1 MADMPDL
8 ESHESID
15 EQEEIE
21 ATMNAAVPKI
31 PIATGSLKPGPAA
44 PETAATSG
52 KGEKPEIKAEPP
64 SNSYVKGL
72 EKDSKD
78 GESPKK
84 PDSDKQVSVTPELK
98 EQPQALRQ
106 SGDQNNTRQL
116 GKDMGLEEHAPP
128 EALRQSGDQNNT
140 RQLGGDMGLEE
151 QAPPQALPQSGD
163 QNNARQLGEDM
174 GLEEQATPEA
184 LPQSED
190 QNNTRQLGEDLG
202 LEEQAPPEALRQS
215 EEEQKQSEGNS
226 LPKRK
231 YQDTDNDSLAT
242 PAKKPKLMDP

>member
-21 ATMNAAVPKI
+21 ATMNAAVKKK
-31 PIATGSLKPGPAA
+31 PIATGSEKPGPAA

-84 PDSDKQVSVTPELK
+84 PDSDQEANVTPELK
-98 EQPQALRQ
+98 EQAPPEALGQ

-116 GKDMGLEEHAPP
+116 GGDMGLGEQAPP
-128 EALRQSGDQNNT
+128 EALCQSGDQNNT

-151 QAPPQALPQSGD
+151 QAPPQAL
-163 QNNARQLGEDM
+163 
-174 GLEEQATPEA
+174 
-184 LPQSED
+184 
-190 QNNTRQLGEDLG
+190 
-202 LEEQAPPEALRQS
+202 RQS
-215 EEEQKQSEGNS
+215 EEEQKQSKGNS

-242 PAKKPKLMDP
+242 PTKKPKLMDP